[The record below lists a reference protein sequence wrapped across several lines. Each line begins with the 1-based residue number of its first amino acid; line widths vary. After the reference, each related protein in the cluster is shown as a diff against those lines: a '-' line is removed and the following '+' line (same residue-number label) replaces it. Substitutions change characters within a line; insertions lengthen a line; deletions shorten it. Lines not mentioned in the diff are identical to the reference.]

1 VCVRRKRRSTRRGG
15 RRKLNQSSG
24 MRRMSVHGMLLRY
37 HCLA

>member
-1 VCVRRKRRSTRRGG
+1 VRERMRRRTKRGG
-15 RRKLNQSSG
+15 QKRCNQSSG